1 MFTQKFMQE
10 IERSFE
16 AQLNRL
22 GERRTEVETVLS
34 KCSDD
39 EAEALKCLYASM
51 PVSDAADYE
60 AELFLSYA
68 KHGVFLWEAGPFA
81 GTIPEEIFA
90 GYILHHRVNN
100 EDLTPCRPFFYEKL
114 HKRIEGLSMAKA
126 ILEINY
132 WCAEE
137 ATYRTTDDRTASAE
151 CVYRSAY
158 GRCGEESTFAVS
170 VFRSVGIP
178 ARQVYV
184 PLWSHCDD
192 NHAWVEVWSD
202 GMWKF
207 LGACEPEEVLNKGWF
222 TNASSR
228 AMMVHSRWLLPV
240 RPKEELVGRT
250 GMA

>member
-22 GERRTEVETVLS
+22 GERRTEVETALS

-114 HKRIEGLSMAKA
+114 HKRIEGLSMEKA

-158 GRCGEESTFAVS
+158 GRCGEEPPLQYPCSEVS
-170 VFRSVGIP
+170 GFRQGRCMFRFGLTVMIIMRG
-178 ARQVYV
+178 
-184 PLWSHCDD
+184 
-192 NHAWVEVWSD
+192 
-202 GMWKF
+202 WKS
-207 LGACEPEEVLNKGWF
+207 GAMACGSFWEHV
-222 TNASSR
+222 SR
-228 AMMVHSRWLLPV
+228 R
-240 RPKEELVGRT
+240 KF
-250 GMA
+250 

>member
-16 AQLNRL
+16 VQLNRL
-22 GERRTEVETVLS
+22 GERRTEVETALS

-81 GTIPEEIFA
+81 GTIPEEVFA

-137 ATYRTTDDRTASAE
+137 ATYRTTELQVQSARTVPHMAD
-151 CVYRSAY
+151 VGRSPPLQY
-158 GRCGEESTFAVS
+158 PCSEVSGFRQGRCMFHFGLTVMIIMRGWKSGAMERGSFWEHVS
-170 VFRSVGIP
+170 R
-178 ARQVYV
+178 R
-184 PLWSHCDD
+184 
-192 NHAWVEVWSD
+192 
-202 GMWKF
+202 KF
-207 LGACEPEEVLNKGWF
+207 
-222 TNASSR
+222 
-228 AMMVHSRWLLPV
+228 
-240 RPKEELVGRT
+240 
-250 GMA
+250 

>member
-1 MFTQKFMQE
+1 
-10 IERSFE
+10 
-16 AQLNRL
+16 
-22 GERRTEVETVLS
+22 
-34 KCSDD
+34 
-39 EAEALKCLYASM
+39 M

-81 GTIPEEIFA
+81 GTIPEEVFA

-114 HKRIEGLSMAKA
+114 HKRIEGLSMEKA
-126 ILEINY
+126 ILEVNY

-222 TNASSR
+222 T
-228 AMMVHSRWLLPV
+228 MHP
-240 RPKEELVGRT
+240 PGQ
-250 GMA
+250 